1 MRIIRVIVI
10 LGGLAIVLPLPPA
23 QDGGGAA
30 DPEPDPGLLERAA
43 TGLTGATGLCD
54 DLRLACSLTA
64 MAAARL
70 DARLAYSA
78 ALLQRLAQ
86 DALREAPQTDVA
98 APHRIVDPATLRL
111 DDMLPA
117 WRGPAP

>member
-23 QDGGGAA
+23 PDGGGAA

-86 DALREAPQTDVA
+86 DALRGTPQTETA
-98 APHRIVDPATLRL
+98 TARRMADPATLRL